1 MKEFRVIAFTHR
13 KTPLD
18 QVGKY
23 HLNDEEKLQRL
34 EGLKASLNLEE
45 LIYISTCNRVEF
57 VFLSDANLNEQFLNS
72 FFGAFLKSKDEIKV
86 AKAIEMAQVYSGPAA
101 VNHIFQVAASLDSL
115 VVGEREILTQVRT
128 AFEYSISN
136 GLAGDAMRVVLRK
149 LVESS
154 KEVYTNTPISKNP
167 ISVVSLA
174 YRQLRDLK
182 INKNARFLII
192 GAGQTNTNLSKY
204 LQKHGFTNFTVFN
217 RGIERA
223 QDLAEMLNGKALPLT
238 ELDNFEEGFDVLVTC
253 TAASDYLINPALYEK
268 LLQGDISNKVVIDLA
283 IPYDIHPEVYNSF
296 NTTPI
301 LVETLKEA
309 AEENLALR
317 RDALIDCEVIIQK
330 HILEF
335 EEMIRTRRVE
345 RAMKEVPRKI
355 REINEKAINEVFA
368 RELETLDASSRET
381 LDKMLQYI
389 EKKYISVP
397 MKMAKEILLEKH

>member
-1 MKEFRVIAFTHR
+1 
-13 KTPLD
+13 
-18 QVGKY
+18 
-23 HLNDEEKLQRL
+23 
-34 EGLKASLNLEE
+34 
-45 LIYISTCNRVEF
+45 
-57 VFLSDANLNEQFLNS
+57 
-72 FFGAFLKSKDEIKV
+72 
-86 AKAIEMAQVYSGPAA
+86 
-101 VNHIFQVAASLDSL
+101 L

-136 GLAGDAMRVVLRK
+136 GLAGDVMRVVLRK

-204 LQKHGFTNFTVFN
+204 LQKHGFSNFTVFN

-223 QDLAEMLNGKALPLT
+223 QELAEMLNGKALPLT
-238 ELDNFEEGFDVLVTC
+238 ELENFEEGFDVMVTC

-268 LLQGDISNKVVIDLA
+268 LLQGDKSNKVVIDLA
-283 IPYDIHPEVYNSF
+283 IPYDIHPEVYKSF
-296 NTTPI
+296 NTTAI
-301 LVETLKEA
+301 LVETLKQA

-368 RELETLDASSRET
+368 RELESLDETSRET

-397 MKMAKEILLEKH
+397 MKMAKEILLAKH

>member
-23 HLNDEEKLQRL
+23 HLNDDEKLQRL
-34 EGLKASLNLEE
+34 ELLKASLHLEE

-57 VFLSDANLNEQFLNS
+57 VFLSQAKLNEQFIKAFFES
-72 FFGAFLKSKDEIKV
+72 FLQSKDDQKI
-86 AKAIEMAQVYSGPAA
+86 AKALEMAQVYSGPAA

-128 AFEYSISN
+128 AFEYSISI
-136 GLAGDAMRVVLRK
+136 GLAGDAMKVVLRK

-204 LQKHGFTNFTVFN
+204 LQKHGFSNFTVFN
-217 RGIERA
+217 RSVERA
-223 QDLAEMLNGKALPLT
+223 QELAEMLQGKALPLL
-238 ELDNFEEGFDVLVTC
+238 ELDTYDKGFDVLVTC

-268 LLQGDISNKVVIDLA
+268 LLQGDNSNKVVIDLA

>member
-72 FFGAFLKSKDEIKV
+72 FFEAFLKSKDEIKI
-86 AKAIEMAQVYSGPAA
+86 AKALEMAQVYSGPAA

-136 GLAGDAMRVVLRK
+136 GLAGDAMKVVLRK

-204 LQKHGFTNFTVFN
+204 LQKHGFSNFTVFN
-217 RGIERA
+217 RSVERA
-223 QDLAEMLNGKALPLT
+223 QELAEMLQGKALPLL
-238 ELDNFEEGFDVLVTC
+238 ELDTYDKGFDVLVTC

-268 LLQGDISNKVVIDLA
+268 LLQGDNSNKIVIDLA
-283 IPYDIHPEVYNSF
+283 IPYDIHPEVYKSF
-296 NTTPI
+296 NTTAI
-301 LVETLKEA
+301 LVETLKQA

>member
-1 MKEFRVIAFTHR
+1 LKEFRVIAFTHR

-23 HLNDEEKLQRL
+23 HLNDEEKFQRL

-72 FFGAFLKSKDEIKV
+72 FFEAFLKSKDDIKV
-86 AKAIEMAQVYSGPAA
+86 AKAIEMAQVYSGQAA

-223 QDLAEMLNGKALPLT
+223 QELAEMLNGKALPLT

-268 LLQGDISNKVVIDLA
+268 LLTGDNSNKVVIDLA

-296 NTTPI
+296 NTTAI
-301 LVETLKEA
+301 LVETLKQA

>member
-1 MKEFRVIAFTHR
+1 LKEFRVIAFTHR

-23 HLNDEEKLQRL
+23 HLNDDEKLQRL
-34 EGLKASLNLEE
+34 ELLKASLHLEE

-57 VFLSDANLNEQFLNS
+57 VFLSQAKLNEQFIKAFFES
-72 FFGAFLKSKDEIKV
+72 FLQSKDEQKI
-86 AKAIEMAQVYSGPAA
+86 AKALEMAQVYSGPAA

-136 GLAGDAMRVVLRK
+136 GLAGDAMKVVLRK

-174 YRQLRDLK
+174 YRQLRNLK

-204 LQKHGFTNFTVFN
+204 LQKHGFSNFTVFN
-217 RGIERA
+217 RSVERA
-223 QDLAEMLNGKALPLT
+223 QELAEMLNGKALPLT
-238 ELDNFEEGFDVLVTC
+238 ELENFEKGFDVLVTC

-268 LLQGDISNKVVIDLA
+268 LLQGDNSNKVVIDLA

-296 NTTPI
+296 NITPI

-309 AEENLALR
+309 AEENLSLR

>member
-23 HLNDEEKLQRL
+23 HLNDEEKFQRL

-72 FFGAFLKSKDEIKV
+72 FFEAFLKSKDDIKV
-86 AKAIEMAQVYSGPAA
+86 AKAIEMAQVYSGQAA

-223 QDLAEMLNGKALPLT
+223 QELAEMLNGKALPLT

-268 LLQGDISNKVVIDLA
+268 LLTGDNSNKVVIDLA

-296 NTTPI
+296 NTTAI
-301 LVETLKEA
+301 LVETLKQA

>member
-23 HLNDEEKLQRL
+23 HLNDDEKLQRL
-34 EGLKASLNLEE
+34 ELLKASLHLEE

-57 VFLSDANLNEQFLNS
+57 VFLSQAKLNEQFIKAFFES
-72 FFGAFLKSKDEIKV
+72 FLQSKDEQKI
-86 AKAIEMAQVYSGPAA
+86 AKALEMAQVYSGPAA

-136 GLAGDAMRVVLRK
+136 GLAGDAMKVVLRK

-174 YRQLRDLK
+174 YRQLRNLK

-204 LQKHGFTNFTVFN
+204 LQKHGFSNFTVFN
-217 RGIERA
+217 RSVERA
-223 QDLAEMLNGKALPLT
+223 QELAEMLNGKALPLT
-238 ELDNFEEGFDVLVTC
+238 ELENFEKGFDVLVTC

-268 LLQGDISNKVVIDLA
+268 LLQGDNSNKVVIDLA

-296 NTTPI
+296 NITPI

-309 AEENLALR
+309 AEENLSLR

>member
-23 HLNDEEKLQRL
+23 HLNDEERFKRL
-34 EGLKASLNLEE
+34 NDLKVQLDLEE
-45 LIYISTCNRVEF
+45 LVYLSTCNRVEF
-57 VFLSDANLNEQFLNS
+57 IFLSSAELNNKFLQS
-72 FFGAFLKSKDEIKV
+72 FFSSYFNSNDEIMIE
-86 AKAIEMAQVYSGPAA
+86 KAISQAQSYSGVAA

-115 VVGEREILTQVRT
+115 VVGEREILTQVRS
-128 AFEYSISN
+128 AFEYALSN
-136 GLAGDAMRVVLRK
+136 GLAADAMRVTLRK

-154 KEVYTNTPISKNP
+154 KEVYTQTPISKNP
-167 ISVVSLA
+167 VSVVSLA

-182 INKNARFLII
+182 IDKDSRFLII

-204 LQKHGFTNFTVFN
+204 LQKHGFSNFTVFN
-217 RGIERA
+217 RSMERA
-223 QDLAEMLNGKALPLT
+223 SQLAEMLHGKALPLQ
-238 ELDNFEEGFDVLVTC
+238 ELKNYTAGFDVLVTC
-253 TAASDYLINPALYEK
+253 TAASDYLINPDLYSS
-268 LLQGDISNKVVIDLA
+268 LLQGDTGNKVIIDLA
-283 IPYDIHPEVYNSF
+283 IPYDIHPEIYRIY

-301 LVETLKEA
+301 LVETLKKA

-317 RDALIDCEVIIQK
+317 KDALIDCEVIIQK
-330 HILEF
+330 HMLEF
-335 EEMIRTRRVE
+335 EEMIRTRRIE

-355 REINEKAINEVFA
+355 REINSIAINEVFA
-368 RELETLDASSRET
+368 KELETLDANSRET
-381 LDKMLQYI
+381 LDKMLLYL